1 MTDDQAAPAADQGS
15 RNLFLRVMAALI
27 LAPAAIAIAWLG
39 VWLWT
44 TLVTLAAIG
53 LYVEWLM
60 IVGMARETRVVTSGA
75 VALAVSGLCFA
86 AGRIDASL
94 LALAL
99 GLAAVA
105 LLAPQRRSW
114 TATGFFYAAAAQM
127 ASELVRL
134 DQTYGFVALM
144 LVLLVVWVTDIG
156 GYFAGRGIGGPKLWP
171 RVSPR
176 KTWAGA
182 VGGFAASLV
191 VAAGF
196 AAFGLGK
203 TGPLLLLG
211 AVLSIASQLG
221 DLFESAV
228 KRRFGVKD
236 SSHIIPGHGG
246 LMDRLDGFVAAVV
259 AAAIFGFCG
268 VAWMA
273 SAAVLWF
280 GEGMSA
286 VPLRNSKAAA
296 SAVRAITVLGATGS
310 IGDSTMDLLRASRD
324 RYQVEALTAHTN
336 VQGLAKLAKEFGARF
351 AAIADPGR
359 LGELKDALAGT
370 GIECGAGESAVI
382 EAAARPADWV
392 MAAVSGAAGLKP
404 ALAAVDRG
412 ATVALANKECLV
424 CAGDFFM
431 QRAAKAGACILP
443 ADSEHNALF
452 QALGSGNREE
462 LVRVIITASGG
473 PFRTW
478 AIADIEQA
486 TLAQALKHPNWS
498 MGQKITIDSAS
509 MMNKGLEVIE
519 ASYLF
524 ALTPDEIDVLVHP
537 QSIIHGMVEF
547 SDRSVVAQLG
557 APDMRTP
564 IAHCLGWPDRIVGPA
579 TQLDLAK
586 IGQLT
591 FEAPD
596 FDRFPALRLAY
607 DALRTGR
614 GATTVYNAA
623 NEVAV
628 AAFIGG
634 KIKFGAI
641 ARLVEA
647 TMDAWIRSGNL
658 APMTSADDAI
668 AVDHNARNKAATL
681 LPQIALKAS

>member
-1 MTDDQAAPAADQGS
+1 
-15 RNLFLRVMAALI
+15 
-27 LAPAAIAIAWLG
+27 
-39 VWLWT
+39 
-44 TLVTLAAIG
+44 
-53 LYVEWLM
+53 
-60 IVGMARETRVVTSGA
+60 
-75 VALAVSGLCFA
+75 
-86 AGRIDASL
+86 
-94 LALAL
+94 
-99 GLAAVA
+99 
-105 LLAPQRRSW
+105 
-114 TATGFFYAAAAQM
+114 
-127 ASELVRL
+127 
-134 DQTYGFVALM
+134 
-144 LVLLVVWVTDIG
+144 
-156 GYFAGRGIGGPKLWP
+156 
-171 RVSPR
+171 
-176 KTWAGA
+176 
-182 VGGFAASLV
+182 
-191 VAAGF
+191 
-196 AAFGLGK
+196 
-203 TGPLLLLG
+203 
-211 AVLSIASQLG
+211 
-221 DLFESAV
+221 
-228 KRRFGVKD
+228 
-236 SSHIIPGHGG
+236 
-246 LMDRLDGFVAAVV
+246 
-259 AAAIFGFCG
+259 
-268 VAWMA
+268 MA

-280 GEGMSA
+280 GETMSA

-296 SAVRAITVLGATGS
+296 SAVRVVTVLGATGS

-324 RYQVEALTAHTN
+324 RYRVEALTANTN
-336 VQGLAKLAKEFGARF
+336 VQGLAKLAREFGARF
-351 AAIADPGR
+351 AAVADPAR
-359 LGELKDALAGT
+359 LAELKDALAGT
-370 GIECGAGESAVI
+370 RTECGAGENAII

-473 PFRTW
+473 PFRRTW
-478 AIADIEQA
+478 ASADIEQA

-547 SDRSVVAQLG
+547 SDCSVVAQLG

-579 TQLDLAK
+579 AKLDLAK
-586 IGQLT
+586 FGRLT

-596 FDRFPALRLAY
+596 FGRFPALRLAY

-628 AAFIGG
+628 AAFIAG

-647 TMDAWIRSGNL
+647 TMNDWVRSGNL
-658 APMTSADDAI
+658 APLASADDAI
-668 AVDHNARNKAATL
+668 AVDHRARNKAATL
-681 LPQIALKAS
+681 LPQIAAKAS